1 LGRLA
6 LIVLDTHALVWAV
19 NGDTRLGRK
28 ARELISETARTG
40 RVAISA
46 ITPWEIALLVQ
57 KGRLGL
63 ASETGAW
70 IKAALAL
77 PGIYLAPVEPAI
89 AIDSVRLPGEFHAD
103 PADRLIIATARY
115 YKAPLVTA
123 DRAILSYAAS
133 GPVEA
138 LNATA

>member
-1 LGRLA
+1 M
-6 LIVLDTHALVWAV
+6 IVLDTHALVWAV
-19 NGDTRLGRK
+19 NGDERLGRK
-28 ARELISETARTG
+28 TKELISGTARTG

-46 ITPWEIALLVQ
+46 ITPWEIALLVE

-63 ASETGAW
+63 ANETQTW
-70 IKAALAL
+70 IEAALAL
-77 PGIYLAPVEPAI
+77 PGIYLAPIEPAI

-115 YKAPLVTA
+115 HDAPLVTA

-138 LNATA
+138 LDATT